1 MCLASTRRLTVLILI
16 SSDSIEL
23 VMSKKRIKIGKRRAR
38 KDFRRGLRTEVK
50 NIVPP
55 PQRGGYRM

>member
-1 MCLASTRRLTVLILI
+1 
-16 SSDSIEL
+16 
-23 VMSKKRIKIGKRRAR
+23 MSKKRIKIGKRRAR
-38 KDFRRGLRTEVK
+38 KDFQRGMRTEVK

>member
-1 MCLASTRRLTVLILI
+1 
-16 SSDSIEL
+16 
-23 VMSKKRIKIGKRRAR
+23 MSRKRIKIGKRRAR
-38 KDFRRGLRTEVK
+38 KDFRRGMKTEVK

>member
-1 MCLASTRRLTVLILI
+1 M
-16 SSDSIEL
+16 
-23 VMSKKRIKIGKRRAR
+23 MKKRVKMSRRGARRMAR
-38 KDFRRGLRTEVK
+38 KGLMTENR

>member
-1 MCLASTRRLTVLILI
+1 
-16 SSDSIEL
+16 
-23 VMSKKRIKIGKRRAR
+23 MSVKRFKKSKVKSR
-38 KDFRRGLRTEVK
+38 KDFKRGLKTEVK